1 MEHLD
6 DILKLLDALAAL
18 PFDTVEVSSGGI
30 TVRVGRGGSG
40 IAAAPQ
46 IARAE
51 QRPAAAASAER
62 PAGQGK
68 PPVAVVSPL
77 IGLFYASPSPDDAP
91 FVSVGDEVKAGQTL
105 CIVEAMKLMNEI
117 PSPVSGT
124 LVGVLATDGGEVEV
138 GQTLFLV
145 EAAEG

>member
-18 PFDTVEVSSGGI
+18 PFETVEVSTADV
-30 TVRVGRGGSG
+30 TVRVGRGGAVLQPS
-40 IAAAPQ
+40 PQ
-46 IARAE
+46 GARADKKS
-51 QRPAAAASAER
+51 AAASAGA
-62 PAGQGK
+62 PAAQGK
-68 PPVAVVSPL
+68 KPVAVASPI
-77 IGLFYASPSPDDAP
+77 IGMFYSSPSPDEAP
-91 FVSVGDEVKAGQTL
+91 FVSVGDEVKTGQTL

-124 LVGVLATDGGEVEV
+124 VVEVLANDGGEVEV

-145 EAAEG
+145 EVAEA